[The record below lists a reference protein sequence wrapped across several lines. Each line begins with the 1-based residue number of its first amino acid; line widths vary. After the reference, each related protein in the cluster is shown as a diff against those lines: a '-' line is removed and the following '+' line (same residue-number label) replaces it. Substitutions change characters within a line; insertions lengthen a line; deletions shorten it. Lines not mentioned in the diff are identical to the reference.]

1 MKEFKTMIAIVSCG
15 LLVFIAWCG
24 YTLTSNPVN
33 NKPIAEQ
40 HIDTSVIECWD
51 GGFSDGNIRMVG
63 AWVKG
68 YKGNTVLIEDET
80 GNTWMMDDYYI
91 DKDEFLLLWLAD
103 NHTPDKTTD
112 DIIIKVWREAY

>member
-1 MKEFKTMIAIVSCG
+1 MKEFKTMIAIVSFG

-40 HIDTSVIECWD
+40 HIDTSAIECWD

-68 YKGNTVLIEDET
+68 YEGNTVLIEDET
-80 GNTWMMDDYYI
+80 GNIWMMDDCYI
-91 DKDEFLLLWLAD
+91 DNDAFLLLWLAD
-103 NHTPDKTTD
+103 NGTSNVKD
-112 DIIIKVWREAY
+112 DIIVKVWTELH